1 MIIRV
6 SEEGEEETMKFVLA
20 PDSFKGTMSSLQVCA
35 IMKKA
40 LREQYPD
47 SEVVQLPIADGGE
60 GSIDCFLEAVGGV
73 KKYVTV
79 SGPFGEPMKGYYG
92 ILNGGKKTAIIEMA
106 VCAGLPLV
114 SGRENPET
122 ATTYGV
128 GELIKDA
135 VEEGCEKIILGL
147 GGSATN
153 DCGCGMAAALGCVF
167 RDRSGK
173 RFVPAGGSLKE
184 ISQIDPSGISR
195 SVLNCDIIAMCDVN
209 NPLYGPMGAAYIY
222 GPQKGADPDMVE
234 RLDQGLRHFAGKLPC
249 AGGEKTA
256 LLPGAGAAGG
266 MGAGAVAFLRARL
279 MSGIDVVLDMVGFE
293 DKIRN
298 ADAVFTGEGKLD
310 KQSMMGKVVGGIAR
324 RAEKSHVP
332 VIVLAGCVSEE
343 MTAMENPGIAAAFCI
358 NPNPDSYLELKEKS
372 MANLE
377 WTMRNIARLIRAARP

>member
-147 GGSATN
+147 GGSMPPIEELKTVGIDMSTPEPVESALRYFEETV
-153 DCGCGMAAALGCVF
+153 DQMAAMQA
-167 RDRSGK
+167 
-173 RFVPAGGSLKE
+173 
-184 ISQIDPSGISR
+184 
-195 SVLNCDIIAMCDVN
+195 
-209 NPLYGPMGAAYIY
+209 
-222 GPQKGADPDMVE
+222 
-234 RLDQGLRHFAGKLPC
+234 
-249 AGGEKTA
+249 
-256 LLPGAGAAGG
+256 
-266 MGAGAVAFLRARL
+266 
-279 MSGIDVVLDMVGFE
+279 
-293 DKIRN
+293 
-298 ADAVFTGEGKLD
+298 
-310 KQSMMGKVVGGIAR
+310 
-324 RAEKSHVP
+324 
-332 VIVLAGCVSEE
+332 
-343 MTAMENPGIAAAFCI
+343 
-358 NPNPDSYLELKEKS
+358 
-372 MANLE
+372 
-377 WTMRNIARLIRAARP
+377 

>member
-1 MIIRV
+1 
-6 SEEGEEETMKFVLA
+6 MKKIVVA
-20 PDSFKGTMSSLQVCA
+20 PDSFKGTLSSQQVC
-35 IMKKA
+35 
-40 LREQYPD
+40 REIARAAGKVFPGCQVIAVP
-47 SEVVQLPIADGGE
+47 VADGGE
-60 GSIDCFLEAVGGV
+60 GSVEAFLSAVGGERRELEV
-73 KKYVTV
+73 Q
-79 SGPFGEPMKGYYG
+79 GPFGERVPAFYG
-92 ILNGGKKTAIIEMA
+92 LLDGGRTGVIEMA
-106 VCAGLPLV
+106 ACAGLPLAQ
-114 SGRENPET
+114 GRLDP
-122 ATTYGV
+122 ARASTYGV
-128 GELIKDA
+128 GQLLVHA
-135 VEEGCEKIILGL
+135 VEQGCEKIILGL

-279 MSGIDVVLDMVGFE
+279 MSGIDVVLDTVGFE

>member
-1 MIIRV
+1 
-6 SEEGEEETMKFVLA
+6 
-20 PDSFKGTMSSLQVCA
+20 MSCPLGW
-35 IMKKA
+35 
-40 LREQYPD
+40 LYPATPPTL
-47 SEVVQLPIADGGE
+47 VP
-60 GSIDCFLEAVGGV
+60 
-73 KKYVTV
+73 
-79 SGPFGEPMKGYYG
+79 PFTFPS
-92 ILNGGKKTAIIEMA
+92 NAQFTS
-106 VCAGLPLV
+106 LPLLPPTSPPMESFRSLGETEPRTV
-114 SGRENPET
+114 RSSMTAPAWTYRKKPRSSPLPDRENPET

-279 MSGIDVVLDMVGFE
+279 MSGIDVVLDTVGFE